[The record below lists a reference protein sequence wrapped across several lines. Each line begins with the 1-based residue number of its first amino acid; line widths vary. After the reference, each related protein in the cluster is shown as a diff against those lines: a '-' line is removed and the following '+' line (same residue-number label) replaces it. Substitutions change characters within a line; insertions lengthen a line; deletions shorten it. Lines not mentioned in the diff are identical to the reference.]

1 MNKAS
6 DVSTISVNRH
16 EKMGAFKSRTLWQQ
30 TTTEACGEKRT
41 LLFPLLHTLI
51 TSSNLSF

>member
-51 TSSNLSF
+51 TSNLF